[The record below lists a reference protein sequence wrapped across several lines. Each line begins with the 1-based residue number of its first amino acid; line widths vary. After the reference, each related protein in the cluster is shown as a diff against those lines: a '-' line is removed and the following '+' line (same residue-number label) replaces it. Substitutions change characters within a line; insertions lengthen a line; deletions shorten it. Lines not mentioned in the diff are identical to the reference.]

1 MEPDLNVN
9 VQASICESVS
19 ASEEVRVG
27 KLESMSNLI
36 ENLKFDANGLIP
48 AIIQDHHNGEVLM
61 MAWMNKESLEQ
72 TIATKLCTYWSRSR
86 QKYWVKGET
95 SGHVQHV
102 KSISVDCDQ
111 DALLI
116 KIEQVGAACHENYR
130 SCFFRDIQDGE
141 LVINSERLEG

>member
-1 MEPDLNVN
+1 
-9 VQASICESVS
+9 
-19 ASEEVRVG
+19 
-27 KLESMSNLI
+27 MSNPL
-36 ENLKFDANGLIP
+36 ENLKYDANGLIP

-61 MAWMNKESLEQ
+61 MAWMNQESLQ
-72 TIATKLCTYWSRSR
+72 RTIDTKLCTYWSRSR

-130 SCFFRDIQDGE
+130 SCFFRDIVGSD
-141 LVINSERLEG
+141 LVINSEKLED